1 MEYKELKAIIKDM
14 EESKLEE
21 LNITF
26 PDGTKIEMKKHG
38 EHRCEQMIPPL
49 PMGYMPQTVPI
60 GPQGVVVQG
69 MQNIPE
75 LKKEDISASSKE
87 EENYNLVKSPMVGTF
102 YSKPSPKAEAFVKVG
117 DKVKKGDVVCIVE
130 AMKLMNEVESE
141 FDGEVVEV
149 CCKDDEMVEYGQTLI
164 KIK

>member
-1 MEYKELKAIIKDM
+1 MEYKELKTIIKDM

-21 LNITF
+21 LNIQF
-26 PDGTKIEMKKHG
+26 PDGTKIEMKKHK
-38 EHRCEQMIPPL
+38 EHKCGNMVPPGYIDPMTAQGIAMI
-49 PMGYMPQTVPI
+49 
-60 GPQGVVVQG
+60 G
-69 MQNIPE
+69 MQNAPE
-75 LKKEDISASSKE
+75 LKKDDISASTKE
-87 EENYNLVKSPMVGTF
+87 EENYNLIKSPMVGTF

>member
-1 MEYKELKAIIKDM
+1 MEYKDLKTIIKDM

-21 LNITF
+21 LNIEF
-26 PDGTKIEMKKHG
+26 PDGTKIEMKKHIG
-38 EHRCEQMIPPL
+38 PKGGHMMPPP
-49 PMGYMPQTVPI
+49 PMGFMGQMPMMGSQGPVP
-60 GPQGVVVQG
+60 VNNV
-69 MQNIPE
+69 PE
-75 LKKEDISASSKE
+75 LKKEDISASGKE
-87 EENYNLVKSPMVGTF
+87 EENYKLVKSPMVGTF

-117 DKVKKGDVVCIVE
+117 DKVKKGDVLCIVE